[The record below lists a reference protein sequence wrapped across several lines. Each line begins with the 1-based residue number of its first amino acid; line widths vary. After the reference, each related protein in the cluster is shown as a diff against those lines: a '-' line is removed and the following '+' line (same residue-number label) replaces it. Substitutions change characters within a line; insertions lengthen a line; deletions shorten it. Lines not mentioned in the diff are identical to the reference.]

1 MRVLKLT
8 IALAGMLGGLQ
19 YLVVYYHSVQFHE
32 FVRQEASKV
41 PEKSQLQR
49 ILLSKAREYS
59 LSVTE
64 QDIDIRMIGTVLRVA
79 VDYTAPVNLL
89 VFRPA
94 LKFRAIAAGL
104 APQ

>member
-8 IALAGMLGGLQ
+8 LVLAGMLTLPQ
-19 YLVVYYHSVQFHE
+19 YLVVYYHSAQFHE
-32 FVRQEASKV
+32 FVQQEASKV
-41 PEKSQLQR
+41 PEKSELQR
-49 ILLSKAREYS
+49 TLLSKAREYS

-64 QDIDIRMIGTVLRVA
+64 QDIDITMIGAVLRVA

-89 VFRPA
+89 VYRPA
-94 LKFRAIAAGL
+94 LRFRAIAAGL